1 MARALGAWTVVVAGG
16 ALFLPLMWLR
26 SSLPVDAALYAAF
39 LGGFLGLL
47 LLTRVLT
54 LGQLAGTWRA
64 IGQPGRGRPAAPRE
78 S

>member
-1 MARALGAWTVVVAGG
+1 VSVAIG
-16 ALFLPLMWLR
+16 ALFLPLVWLR
-26 SSLPVDAALYAAF
+26 SSVMVDAALYAAF

-64 IGQPGRGRPAAPRE
+64 LGESGPGRPEAPRE
-78 S
+78 P

>member
-1 MARALGAWTVVVAGG
+1 V
-16 ALFLPLMWLR
+16 WLR
-26 SSLPVDAALYAAF
+26 SSLLVDAALYVAF
-39 LGGFLGLL
+39 LVGFLGLL

-64 IGQPGRGRPAAPRE
+64 IGRSGRGRPAAPGD